1 MKFYDYV
8 CDYIEPTR
16 CLDVEVNNNSL
27 DYSIRKRSLQLSIHK
42 MTTMQLFISLLLLF
56 CLTIFFLVLTI
67 IFTDTNIT
75 IIIITDILLFAS
87 IFLLVSIKRYIYL
100 KTKEPK
106 PYNVNLYNRELPSKL
121 TPAHARFLVF
131 DGLVDSLSLASTIL
145 DLVDRGYLKIES
157 NDNLDL
163 FNKELYISRT
173 GKPFDNLF
181 EYEKYLI
188 NWFFNEEKVSS
199 TELKNKLKSR
209 NSSDKYAIFQGLI
222 TISFP
227 LEKYYRKVKNYKKKR
242 KTFMAIAFY
251 ILFFLVICCFLMPVN
266 YYVILICVFI
276 SIYLYGNVL
285 FSNPSYFLNQ
295 EGVELKDKYLDL
307 KRFLKEF
314 SQIDQR
320 TSEMVVLWNFYLPY
334 SIALGMEGIAYEEI
348 NNFFDDSIYYQY
360 ENNDELESKERIEK
374 INESIENAKKI
385 YEIKNTNI
393 S

>member
-16 CLDVEVNNNSL
+16 SIDVEVNNNSV

-42 MTTMQLFISLLLLF
+42 MTKMQFFISLLLLF

-67 IFTDTNIT
+67 ISTDTNIT
-75 IIIITDILLFAS
+75 IIIITDILLFVS

-188 NWFFNEEKVSS
+188 NWFFSEEKVSS

-307 KRFLKEF
+307 KRFLKDF

-320 TSEMVVLWNFYLPY
+320 TSEMIVLWNFYLPY
-334 SIALGMEGIAYEEI
+334 SIALGMEGIAYDEI
-348 NNFFDDSIYYQY
+348 NNFFGDSIYYQY
-360 ENNDELESKERIEK
+360 DNNDESESKERIEK

>member
-56 CLTIFFLVLTI
+56 SLTIFFLVLTI
-67 IFTDTNIT
+67 ICTDTNIT

>member
-16 CLDVEVNNNSL
+16 SIDVEVNNNSL

-42 MTTMQLFISLLLLF
+42 MTKMQLFISLLLLF
-56 CLTIFFLVLTI
+56 CLTIFFLVMAI

-75 IIIITDILLFAS
+75 IIIITDILLFVS

-188 NWFFNEEKVSS
+188 NWFFSEEKVSS
-199 TELKNKLKSR
+199 AELKNKLKSR

-348 NNFFDDSIYYQY
+348 NNFFGDSIYYQY

-393 S
+393 C